1 MGVPGFF
8 KWITIK
14 YPKVLIDCIEER
26 VVEMAGTRIPL
37 KLTDPNP
44 NGEEFDCLY
53 VDMNGLVHPCL
64 PLGLRRSNRLAGQ
77 TEKRGQ
83 ICRHSQIVCRG
94 RAKLGRHVSVAKGQ
108 KGKEGQGRFRD
119 ERTTCHVRSQPR
131 GV

>member
-1 MGVPGFF
+1 MAAGMPSLFWVVRGRDTKHSASGMGVPGFF

-53 VDMNGLVHPCL
+53 VDMNGLVHPCCH
-64 PLGLRRSNRLAGQ
+64 PEGRPPPA
-77 TEKRGQ
+77 TE
-83 ICRHSQIVCRG
+83 
-94 RAKLGRHVSVAKGQ
+94 HV
-108 KGKEGQGRFRD
+108 
-119 ERTTCHVRSQPR
+119 
-131 GV
+131 